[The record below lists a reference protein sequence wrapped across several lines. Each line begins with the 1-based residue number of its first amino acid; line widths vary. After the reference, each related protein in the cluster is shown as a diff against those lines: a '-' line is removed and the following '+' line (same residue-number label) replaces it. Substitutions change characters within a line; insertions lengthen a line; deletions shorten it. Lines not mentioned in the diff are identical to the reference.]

1 MIYTIIYKLNNSF
14 NTFTF
19 ATKHDKKFAWNDYI
33 ENYAEEGQVPVAM
46 YPGNN
51 VIYFKRDIDETS
63 KS

>member
-1 MIYTIIYKLNNSF
+1 MIYTIIYKLNNNF

-19 ATKHDKKFAWNDYI
+19 ATKHDTKFAWNDYI

-51 VIYFKRDIDETS
+51 VIYFERDINETS
-63 KS
+63 